1 MNKRMIVGGEC
12 TDEFYVPPKEQ
23 AIKANLSG
31 KQTLT

>member
-1 MNKRMIVGGEC
+1 MTVGGEC
-12 TDEFYVPPKEQ
+12 TDDAIVPPKEQ